1 MKDRPY
7 EIARNCKYDGYQR
20 ALRGMVYKFFDRKA
34 GSGAIA
40 KSKAGASVNEQL
52 AGELNKPVNKK
63 FKIRKVYARIKD
75 NTWAADIVEME

>member
-1 MKDRPY
+1 MKLQ
-7 EIARNCKYDGYQR
+7 EIARNCKKLQIDGYQR
-20 ALRGMVYKFFDRKA
+20 ALRGMVYKFFDRKT

-52 AGELNKPVNKK
+52 AEELSKPVNKK

-75 NTWAADIVEME
+75 NT